1 MSTTAEVLNVLYETG
16 RPKMRLPP
24 GDEGDN
30 GGKDCRLNFVKDQ
43 RMLYYAGDYCS
54 VHTPGIEASVLSAL
68 DAAAEI
74 TKALTA
80 RN

>member
-1 MSTTAEVLNVLYETG
+1 
-16 RPKMRLPP
+16 
-24 GDEGDN
+24 
-30 GGKDCRLNFVKDQ
+30 
-43 RMLYYAGDYCS
+43 MLYYAGDYCS